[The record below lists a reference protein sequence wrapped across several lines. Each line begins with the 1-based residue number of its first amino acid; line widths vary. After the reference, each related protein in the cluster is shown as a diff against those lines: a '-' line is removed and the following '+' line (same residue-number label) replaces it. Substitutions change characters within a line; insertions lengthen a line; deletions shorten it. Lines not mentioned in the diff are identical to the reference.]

1 MILLS
6 AKNNQAQLT
15 TQLVL
20 TLGSPATTLLKVGT
34 GGGASIGVLGHGGI
48 GVKGE
53 GGTAGVR
60 GEGGTIGLDGEGSI
74 GVRGTA
80 TSQEGVQGFSNSGVG
95 VSGSSKSDAGVLG
108 SSETGIGVR
117 GSVGLSPFPVPS
129 NVGVL
134 GECQTGIGVRGHAS
148 SATGVLG
155 RSISSN
161 GVKGVSDSK
170 PGVRGTS
177 QSGSGVFGTSGS
189 SPGAIGFSGSG
200 AGLAGLS
207 LNGTGLWA
215 KGETSGLAAQLE
227 GNVVI
232 TGDLTV
238 AGANFKSAAVKFPDG
253 TLHRMYCQEAPE
265 PWFEDFNEAQLVK
278 GRAEVR
284 IDPDFAKTVDL
295 SQKYHVFLQPLDT
308 KIKGLAV
315 VARLADRFIVED
327 QAGGAEGAF
336 SYRLVA
342 RRLGTRA
349 TRFEVV
355 NLPATIPL
363 EVFRSQDDEGV
374 IAPGGR

>member
-1 MILLS
+1 M
-6 AKNNQAQLT
+6 
-15 TQLVL
+15 
-20 TLGSPATTLLKVGT
+20 
-34 GGGASIGVLGHGGI
+34 
-48 GVKGE
+48 
-53 GGTAGVR
+53 
-60 GEGGTIGLDGEGSI
+60 
-74 GVRGTA
+74 
-80 TSQEGVQGFSNSGVG
+80 
-95 VSGSSKSDAGVLG
+95 
-108 SSETGIGVR
+108 
-117 GSVGLSPFPVPS
+117 
-129 NVGVL
+129 
-134 GECQTGIGVRGHAS
+134 
-148 SATGVLG
+148 
-155 RSISSN
+155 
-161 GVKGVSDSK
+161 
-170 PGVRGTS
+170 
-177 QSGSGVFGTSGS
+177 
-189 SPGAIGFSGSG
+189 
-200 AGLAGLS
+200 
-207 LNGTGLWA
+207 NGTGLWA
-215 KGETSGLAAQLE
+215 KGEASGLAAQLE